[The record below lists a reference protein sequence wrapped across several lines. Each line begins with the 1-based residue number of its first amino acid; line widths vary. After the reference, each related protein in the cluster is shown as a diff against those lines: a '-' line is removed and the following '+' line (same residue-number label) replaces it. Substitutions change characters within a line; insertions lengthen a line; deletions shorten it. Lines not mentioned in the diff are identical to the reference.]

1 MINSSPQYVPKL
13 EALHSLMLGIALAIL
28 TPVVAAMLMGLFDGE
43 IWHSANKSF
52 HIFGVIQTIQS
63 VFFGLLATVFGLGF
77 FYALLLL
84 LALPQYFLLVLPLLK
99 FFSTGLQSDARR
111 HWVFYVV
118 SGILIGGLPWLG
130 LTYFLF
136 GNSTDFND
144 TLKLFVLPA
153 FVIGAIAGAVLKYRL
168 TKLAVAER
176 IENRGIQ
183 CKYNSKGGDH
193 HAVNNYC

>member
-1 MINSSPQYVPKL
+1 MIISSPPYVPKL

-28 TPVVAAMLMGLFDGE
+28 TPIVAAMLIGLFDGE
-43 IWHSANKSF
+43 MWLSANRSI
-52 HIFGVIQTIQS
+52 HTFGVIQTIQS

-77 FYALLLL
+77 FYAFLLL
-84 LALPQYFLLVLPLLK
+84 LALPQYFLLLLPLLK
-99 FFSTGLQSDARR
+99 FFSTGLQGDARR

-168 TKLAVAER
+168 TKLAAAER
-176 IENRGIQ
+176 IENDRI
-183 CKYNSKGGDH
+183 
-193 HAVNNYC
+193 